1 MADDPLSTPLLV
13 RDLMTVGVLTVPP
26 DAPLADVTRLVLDED
41 VEGVVVVDQEGHGV
55 GVVTRDDLVRGYAHP
70 RTDALT
76 AGDVMRE
83 GVPELPPDIPLQAA
97 ASLMQDMGLRVVF
110 MMHNASGIV
119 YPAAMLSYTHILRHL
134 AAQREGDLRD
144 LGIDAER
151 EAPLDTFKKKRDA
164 ARRELNLPD
173 QE

>member
-1 MADDPLSTPLLV
+1 MTDDSESSPRLV

-26 DAPLADVTRLVLDED
+26 DAPLRDVTRLMLDKD
-41 VEGVVVVDQEGHGV
+41 VEGVVVIDDEGHGV
-55 GVVTRDDLVRGYAHP
+55 GVVTRDELVRGYGHP
-70 RTDALT
+70 RIDALT

-97 ASLMQDMGLRVVF
+97 ASLMQDMGLRIVF
-110 MMHNASGIV
+110 LMHNANGII
-119 YPAAMLSYTHILRHL
+119 YPAAALSYTHILRHL
-134 AAQREGDLRD
+134 AAQGEGDLRD

-164 ARRELNLPD
+164 ARRALNLTD